1 MSVIDELTSELA
13 RLPGIG
19 RKTALRLTYHLLK
32 RPPED
37 IRRLARSLDGVAERV
52 HACSCCG
59 NLTEHDPCALCTSPR
74 RDASSI
80 CVVEEASDIMA
91 IERTGEYGGM
101 YHVLGGRLSPLDGI
115 GPEELNIAALVRRVG
130 AGAADAS
137 ATNGAPAAGPAA
149 DNGAAVQRTRV
160 VREVIVA
167 TNPSVEGEAT
177 ALYLQRVLQ
186 PLGVRVTRLARGLPV
201 GGDIEYADGVTI
213 AQAFAGRR
221 EL

>member
-1 MSVIDELTSELA
+1 VSAIDDLTAELA

-32 RPPED
+32 RPPAD
-37 IRRLARSLDGVAERV
+37 VQRLARALDTAVERV
-52 HACSCCG
+52 HACSRCG
-59 NLTEHDPCALCTSPR
+59 NLTESDPCELCTSPR

-91 IERTGEYGGM
+91 IERTGEYRGM
-101 YHVLGGRLSPLDGI
+101 YHVLGGRLSPLDGV
-115 GPEELNIAALVRRVG
+115 GPEELNIAALL
-130 AGAADAS
+130 
-137 ATNGAPAAGPAA
+137 
-149 DNGAAVQRTRV
+149 QRLTDV
-160 VREVIVA
+160 TEVIVA

-177 ALYLQRVLQ
+177 ALYLQRMIL
-186 PLGVRVTRLARGLPV
+186 PLGIRVTRLARGLPV